1 MALTDKLTAIANAIR
16 GKTGE
21 SSTMTLDQMPTKI
34 SNIPT
39 GITPTGTIN
48 ISTNGTHDVTNY
60 ASANVSVSSGN
71 TYRVATGTITP
82 NSGHMYITH
91 NLNSTK
97 LIVMVQGRAAT
108 KITGTYRTLAGTW
121 FSDDFLGTYLTNNL
135 TYDVSGYSTA
145 LTDLTIPFD
154 FFAGHS
160 ICAGAATHAGPSST
174 PNSVLTS
181 SSDNYTKNKMICTDA
196 NNIQVYARYGTQ
208 SGMVFDYV
216 VIAFD

>member
-60 ASANVSVSSGN
+60 ASANVSVSGGN
-71 TYRVATGTITP
+71 TYKVATGTITP
-82 NSGHMYITH
+82 NSSNMYITH

-97 LIVMVQGRAAT
+97 LIVIVQGRVDT
-108 KITGTYRTLAGTW
+108 KITSQYRTLAGTW

-135 TYDVSGYSTA
+135 IYDVSAYSTA
-145 LTDLTIPFD
+145 LPNGLTIPFEY
-154 FFAGHS
+154 FAGHS
-160 ICAGAATHAGPSST
+160 IYAGTATQAGPAST
-174 PNSVLTS
+174 PNAVLTT
-181 SSDNYTKNKMICTDA
+181 SSDDYNKNKIICTDS
-196 NNIQVYARYGTQ
+196 NNVQVFARYDTQ

-216 VIAFD
+216 VIAF